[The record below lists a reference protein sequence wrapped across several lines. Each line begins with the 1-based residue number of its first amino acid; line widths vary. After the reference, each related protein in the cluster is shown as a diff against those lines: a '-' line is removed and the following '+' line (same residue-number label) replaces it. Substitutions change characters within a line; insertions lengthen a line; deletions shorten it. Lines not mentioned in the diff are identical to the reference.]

1 LKKYYELRSS
11 VLFAIIDRIIL
22 LIQVMGGNMACAV
35 DVAKY
40 ILSKTGEMTAMKLQ
54 KLVYYSQAWS
64 LVWDE
69 EPLFNEEI
77 QAWSYGPVVPSL
89 YIHHKGKFKVKENDF
104 ADGDQEALTA
114 NQKDSV
120 DKVLDALKDKSGQWL
135 SELTHIESP
144 WKDARANLS
153 PTERGNNVIS
163 LNAMH
168 EYYSSL

>member
-1 LKKYYELRSS
+1 
-11 VLFAIIDRIIL
+11 
-22 LIQVMGGNMACAV
+22 MARAV

-69 EPLFNEEI
+69 SPLFEDDI
-77 QAWSYGPVVPSL
+77 QAWANGPVVQVL
-89 YIHHKGKFKVKENDF
+89 YDYHKGQFKVNEDTF
-104 ADGDQEALTA
+104 FDGDVDALTP

-120 DKVLDALKDKSGQWL
+120 EKVLEVLQNKSGQWL
-135 SELTHIESP
+135 SELTHMESP
-144 WKDARANLS
+144 WKEARGNLK
-153 PTERGNNVIS
+153 PTERCSEVIP
-163 LNAMH
+163 LAAMH